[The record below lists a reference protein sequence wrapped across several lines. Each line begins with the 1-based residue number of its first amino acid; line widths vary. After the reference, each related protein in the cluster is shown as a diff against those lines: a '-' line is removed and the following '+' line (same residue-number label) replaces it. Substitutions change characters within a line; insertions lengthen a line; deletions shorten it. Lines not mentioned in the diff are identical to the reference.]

1 MRILASSLLFLLPL
15 AAADK
20 HPWGS
25 FKAGSYAKL
34 KTTMNAG
41 PTKMVTELTQT
52 LVSVDANNAVVEME
66 TKAMGQTSK
75 IKQNMPLNSAATPA
89 NAPQGKPLT
98 PTNETITVA
107 GKSIAC
113 KCYDIETNANGMKSV
128 THSCTSESVPGGVV
142 RSVTKSTGAM
152 KSETVTELVE
162 FAAK

>member
-41 PTKMVTELTQT
+41 PTKMVTEVTQT

-75 IKQNMPLNSAATPA
+75 TKVPMPLKSTAPTT
-89 NAPQGKPLT
+89 APQGKPLT

-107 GKSIAC
+107 GKAIAC

-128 THSCTSESVPGGVV
+128 THSCTSESVPGAVV